1 MAKSRK
7 VSRKSRKSGKKGTRK
22 SGSDWNKK
30 VMMVYR
36 ELKAKN
42 RDAKLGDAMR
52 EASARKKRGQL

>member
-7 VSRKSRKSGKKGTRK
+7 VSRKSGRKGTKK

-30 VMMVYR
+30 VMAVYK

-42 RDAKLGDAMR
+42 KNTRLGDAMR
-52 EASARKKRGQL
+52 EASARKKRGIL

>member
-7 VSRKSRKSGKKGTRK
+7 VSRKSGRKGTRK

-30 VMMVYR
+30 VMAVYK

-42 RDAKLGDAMR
+42 KNTRLGDAMR
-52 EASARKKRGQL
+52 EASARKKRGTL